1 MLLQKNCGGAESVVR
16 RMAPRRLHRKDSEI
30 LSIQRLIVVLSTPNL
45 FRCYQTRM
53 VEQMGWYEKE
63 ERVGQE
69 GEGEKESNSDNVL
82 DDTRDE
88 HVLLKIPG
96 SLAAANSTQ
105 NSVARR
111 QRRYEIPLRN

>member
-1 MLLQKNCGGAESVVR
+1 MLLQKNCGSAESIVR

-30 LSIQRLIVVLSTPNL
+30 LSIQRLIVVQSTPNL
-45 FRCYQTRM
+45 FGCYQTRM

-69 GEGEKESNSDNVL
+69 GEGEKESNGDDV